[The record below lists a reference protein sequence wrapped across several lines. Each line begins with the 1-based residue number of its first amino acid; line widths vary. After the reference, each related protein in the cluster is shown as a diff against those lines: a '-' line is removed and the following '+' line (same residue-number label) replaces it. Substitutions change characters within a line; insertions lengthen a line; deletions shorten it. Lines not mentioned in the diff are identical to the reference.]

1 MWGNKAKLYAYVIM
15 DNHVHLLIEVSDET
29 LSKIMQ
35 LIQQTFTQH
44 YNKKYNRTG
53 HLFEQ
58 RYKAI
63 NCDKE
68 AYLLALIRYIHQNPI
83 RAGISDINYQWSSH
97 KEYKTYRPK
106 NCDIQFPLSLFST
119 DKKKAVQMYME
130 LIEDEDTIKG
140 KTSYE
145 LMPDEIVPEEV
156 IIKNRK
162 VINKE
167 IKVEDLIAEA
177 ELLHNIKFE
186 MLKGRSENREISQIK
201 EGFIKNLTKYKL
213 LNQKQLSELLEVSEQ
228 TISRIVN
235 KV

>member
-1 MWGNKAKLYAYVIM
+1 M
-15 DNHVHLLIEVSDET
+15 
-29 LSKIMQ
+29 
-35 LIQQTFTQH
+35 
-44 YNKKYNRTG
+44 
-53 HLFEQ
+53 FEQ

-68 AYLLALIRYIHQNPI
+68 AYLLALIRYTHQNP

-140 KTSYE
+140 KASYE
-145 LMPDEIVPEEV
+145 LMPDEIVPEEL

-162 VINKE
+162 VIDKE
-167 IKVEDLIAEA
+167 IKVEDLITET

-186 MLKGRSENREISQIK
+186 C
-201 EGFIKNLTKYKL
+201 
-213 LNQKQLSELLEVSEQ
+213 
-228 TISRIVN
+228 
-235 KV
+235 